1 MDRFT
6 RYKHLR
12 ALWGR
17 ARTLLAW
24 LSGPQEREGRLRAQR
39 WQQIQVAERL
49 TRDGIVRGTGDP
61 DSAGGGQETGQ
72 REQQRQVEQRRLEAE
87 RHWWDAQYRM
97 HEESM
102 RQQEI
107 IRQAQQR
114 RGR

>member
-61 DSAGGGQETGQ
+61 DSAVRPQDLAQ
-72 REQQRQVEQRRLEAE
+72 REQQTQMEQARREAQRQ
-87 RHWWDAQYRM
+87 WYDAQ
-97 HEESM
+97 
-102 RQQEI
+102 Q
-107 IRQAQQR
+107 RQAQQR

>member
-24 LSGPQEREGRLRAQR
+24 LSGPQAREGRVRAQR

-61 DSAGGGQETGQ
+61 DSAGGVQETGQ
-72 REQQRQVEQRRLEAE
+72 REQQRQAEQARREAQRQWVE
-87 RHWWDAQYRM
+87 M
-97 HEESM
+97 
-102 RQQEI
+102 QQ
-107 IRQAQQR
+107 RQAQR
-114 RGR
+114 RNGR

>member
-24 LSGPQEREGRLRAQR
+24 LSGPQEREGRVRAQR

-61 DSAGGGQETGQ
+61 DSAGGGQETRQ
-72 REQQRQVEQRRLEAE
+72 REQQYQAEQARREAQRQWVE
-87 RHWWDAQYRM
+87 M
-97 HEESM
+97 
-102 RQQEI
+102 QQ
-107 IRQAQQR
+107 RQAQQR

>member
-24 LSGPQEREGRLRAQR
+24 LSGPQEREGRVRAQR

-61 DSAGGGQETGQ
+61 DSAGGGQEMGQ
-72 REQQRQVEQRRLEAE
+72 REHQRQAEHARREAQRQWVE
-87 RHWWDAQYRM
+87 
-97 HEESM
+97 
-102 RQQEI
+102 RQQ
-107 IRQAQQR
+107 RQAQQR